1 MVVVLENVYKY
12 EAIKSKKQINKKTS
26 LFHLKQLLVLFILT

>member
-12 EAIKSKKQINKKTS
+12 EAIKSKKQINKKT